1 MLASRPLAAVGGQSL
16 RQPLVQHPDIAFTQ
30 GVDEGR
36 GIRTAVKH
44 LAAFGIQGVYLDI
57 EGVLEYPDDIHNGQF
72 LSLRTVTD
80 PAAINAATSSIRSLS
95 VPFQRNADLR
105 LQPCGRI
112 SIPIP
117 ASSV

>member
-72 LSLRTVTD
+72 LSLRTYSECFFCCTLVEKGRGNGTSWAELVIF
-80 PAAINAATSSIRSLS
+80 AA
-95 VPFQRNADLR
+95 
-105 LQPCGRI
+105 
-112 SIPIP
+112 
-117 ASSV
+117 